1 MRRLALCILL
11 LAMTAGAAA
20 GVWGQDAQARVQ
32 ELRRRL
38 ESLRV
43 QYTDQHPDVI
53 MLRRELERWEA
64 RAKQEELT
72 RDRRRLAPGE
82 DLSNQ
87 AE

>member
-1 MRRLALCILL
+1 
-11 LAMTAGAAA
+11 MTAGAAA
-20 GVWGQDAQARVQ
+20 GAWGQDAQARVQ

-43 QYTDQHPDVI
+43 QYTDRHPDVI

-64 RAKQEELT
+64 RAKQEDLT
-72 RDRRRLAPGE
+72 RDDRRRPPGE
-82 DLSNQ
+82 DLDNQ